1 MNRRDFI
8 KMTAAGASAALA
20 GTKLLGADA
29 PGAPAK
35 KPAKGEVTV
44 AMPISAA
51 PLVQPDF
58 ERMLADMRDRGGVNA
73 LLPFIYTHETHRAGV
88 EGDFPNFRGG
98 NYAIPHMQ
106 YYKDVPF
113 TYGDMRATEFGDV
126 DALARAIPLAQ
137 KYGIKVFPWVI
148 EDNHCPAIP
157 NWVPLYEI
165 DYRGRRATGNPA
177 GPCKNNPAYRGY
189 LENLLEDY
197 IRSYDIGGIM
207 WGAERQS
214 GFLNMLGGNGDVN
227 RGTCFCEYCQKRARS
242 AGIDV
247 ERARKGFVEIDKL
260 ARARKASRRPRDGY
274 FTSFWRVLLNYP
286 ELLAWENLW
295 VRGRHE
301 LQAELYRK
309 VKAINP
315 ALPIGWHVYQNVTFS
330 PLERAEEDYA
340 ILAGFSDFIRPAV
353 YNNCAG
359 ERFHAFASGT
369 LGPVLGDLSAEESLD
384 TLYHLLDYHEA
395 PYDELVATGFSD
407 DYVRRETRRAVDG
420 VAGSATQ
427 VWPGI
432 DIDVPVP
439 KGASQCTP
447 EGVRQAVRAAF
458 DGGATGIILSRNYI
472 EMKPDHLSAAGDALR
487 ELGLA

>member
-1 MNRRDFI
+1 MKRREFL
-8 KMTAAGASAALA
+8 KMSAVTAGAALA
-20 GTKLLGADA
+20 GKKLLGEAAGSTTPA
-29 PGAPAK
+29 PK
-35 KPAKGEVTV
+35 RGETTV
-44 AMPISAA
+44 AMPISVA
-51 PLVQPDF
+51 PLVQPDLD
-58 ERMLADMRDRGGVNA
+58 RILADMRERGGVNV
-73 LLPFIYTHETHRAGV
+73 LMPFIYSHETHRVGV
-88 EGDFPNFRGG
+88 EPDFPHFRGG

-113 TYGDMRATEFGDV
+113 TYDDMRATEFGDV
-126 DALARAIPLAQ
+126 DALERAIPLAQ
-137 KYGIKVFPWVI
+137 KHGIKVFPWVI

-157 NWVPLYEI
+157 HWEPLYEV
-165 DYRGRRATGNPA
+165 DFRGRRATGNPA

-214 GFLNMLGGNGDVN
+214 GFLNMLGGSSETN
-227 RGTCFCEYCQKRARS
+227 RGTCFCEFCQKKGRD

-260 ARARKASRRPRDGY
+260 MRERKANRRPRDGY

-295 VRGRHE
+295 VRGRHD

-315 ALPIGWHVYQNVTFS
+315 SLPIGWHVYQNITFS
-330 PLERAEEDYA
+330 PLERAEEDYG

-369 LGPVLGDLSAEESLD
+369 LGCVLGDLSPEEALK
-384 TLYHLLDYHEA
+384 TLYRQLDFHEA
-395 PYDELVATGFSD
+395 PYDELAATGFSD
-407 DYVRRETRRAVDG
+407 DYVRRETSRAVKG

-432 DIDVPVP
+432 DIDIPVP
-439 KGASQCTP
+439 AGTSHCTP
-447 EGVRQAVRAAF
+447 AGVREAVFAAF
-458 DGGATGIILSRNYI
+458 DAGATGIILSRNYI
-472 EMKPDHLSAAGDALR
+472 EMEPEHLSAAGDALR